1 MRVGRRA
8 VFWVHARVAAA
19 LLVALVFA
27 VPAHAQSGPEKSAN
41 PDRGAGILIPMDE
54 RAMRAAGMVLGP
66 VELEHGGAD
75 FALPGNVVIPPP
87 QVHVVAAPAAG
98 LVEALLVSADE
109 QAKAGQPVA
118 LLRSPFIVE
127 AQQLFLAAMADEAL
141 AADRLRRTQFL
152 IQGKAIPERE
162 LPVAQTEA
170 ERAKARLDERTQLLS
185 LMELTEAQIAELRSS
200 RRIVPTVT
208 LVSPIT
214 GTVVKRHTSPGERI
228 DAAAPLF
235 TIAELDP
242 LWVELQVPAS
252 RLPNLAVG
260 AEISLPAQ
268 QAKGK
273 IIRIGRTVDPATQ
286 SAIAV
291 AEIRTAGAS
300 VWPGLAVG
308 VTVIVGPSVAGKDW
322 NVPSGSVVRHKDR
335 NWVFVRSAEGF
346 RALPVQVVSESSR
359 GSWIRAGLKSN
370 DRVAIGGIIALLAL
384 LADAAQD

>member
-1 MRVGRRA
+1 MTAFVLAVFALVAPVGAQTGVENSARSDRRA
-8 VFWVHARVAAA
+8 
-19 LLVALVFA
+19 
-27 VPAHAQSGPEKSAN
+27 
-41 PDRGAGILIPMDE
+41 GIAIPLDE
-54 RAMRAAGMVLGP
+54 RAIRAAGIVVGP
-66 VELEHGGAD
+66 IEPEHGGAD

-118 LLRSPFIVE
+118 LLRSPVIVE
-127 AQQLFLAAMADEAL
+127 AQQLFLAAIADEAL

-170 ERAKARLDERTQLLS
+170 ERARARLDERTQVLS
-185 LMELTEAQIAELRSS
+185 LMELTEAQIAELRSN

-268 QAKGK
+268 QARGK

-308 VTVIVGPSVAGKDW
+308 VTVIAGPTTAGGDW
-322 NVPSGSVVRHKDR
+322 NVPGGSVVRQKDR
-335 NWVFVRSAEGF
+335 NWVFVRTADGF

-359 GSWIRAGLKSN
+359 GAWIRADLKPD

-384 LADAAQD
+384 LADAGQE